1 MFLEILQP
9 SAVIPVNGAVMQQG
23 PQVLAVEGDQG
34 IEVPF
39 SDEGTGTGDEGQNP
53 QNTADESPPV
63 KQPDEQQ
70 QDHAAQLHG
79 VAHLIAVLGV
89 VGDGHEGH
97 IYQHLRHQPPG
108 LHRKVS

>member
-39 SDEGTGTGDEGQNP
+39 SDEGTGAGNKGQDT
-53 QNTADESPPV
+53 QNTADEAPPV

-70 QDHAAQLHG
+70 QGHAAQLHG
-79 VAHLIAVLGV
+79 VAHLVAVLGV

-97 IYQHLRHQPPG
+97 IHQHLRHQPPG